1 MAWRF
6 YAIELTGHWLIPH
19 RQHNKMHGSGTFTF
33 ANGNEYVGEFVE
45 DAKEGRGSLQY
56 IDGERYDGEWY
67 GDKQHGQGTLTY
79 ASGDRYVGQWKDG
92 NKDGE
97 GTLQYAN
104 GDRYEGMWRKDAA
117 HGRGTLQYTTG
128 DVYEGDWKDNLRHGS
143 GHLHL
148 CRGWQNATGEF
159 ADGLKHGRGTLTLPS
174 GDSITGNW
182 DRGHVSGGGGVL
194 HAPDSA
200 WGIRRSLVLFCSRVA
215 AGVRLA
221 SQCDDATP
229 STTPSTRRAR
239 RRLNAVGRAIPLT
252 RLPVR
257 HIDAGEP
264 FPRVVEPRACR
275 RAFQDTPRLGG
286 VERAGR
292 ARQRERV
299 QFPPRC
305 REIRK
310 CSGQSQHGRLQGGPR
325 ILRPEPQHGITLGVL
340 QFFESL

>member
-1 MAWRF
+1 MMGSGGDGKKHGEEFADITTTATTTGSWAEDKWQTQGLDLRGEDGRVHEKFVGDMLNGQMHGNGRYQYADGSHYDGQWPVTCVEILRRPLTASARWRSRRLRCGQRH
-6 YAIELTGHWLIPH
+6 AIVEIFRLRDGKVRATHWLIPH

-143 GHLHL
+143 APSRPRMG
-148 CRGWQNATGEF
+148 RSPRASSPTVKTRPRD
-159 ADGLKHGRGTLTLPS
+159 ADAALGRLDL
-174 GDSITGNW
+174 GNW
-182 DRGHVSGGGGVL
+182 DRGHVLEGEFS

-200 WGIRRSLVLFCSRVA
+200 WGIPGGPGLFCSSRVA
-215 AGVRLA
+215 ATACG
-221 SQCDDATP
+221 C
-229 STTPSTRRAR
+229 
-239 RRLNAVGRAIPLT
+239 
-252 RLPVR
+252 LPM
-257 HIDAGEP
+257 
-264 FPRVVEPRACR
+264 
-275 RAFQDTPRLGG
+275 
-286 VERAGR
+286 
-292 ARQRERV
+292 
-299 QFPPRC
+299 
-305 REIRK
+305 
-310 CSGQSQHGRLQGGPR
+310 
-325 ILRPEPQHGITLGVL
+325 
-340 QFFESL
+340 